1 MKKKTKIIICTIGL
15 LCVLI
20 ILFLQV
26 LYAGRVQPFKA
37 LLVGGPTTLPNIP
50 CIMEITADGRL
61 NATTGSINLE
71 LTDETYN
78 VETYFKDDR
87 RTRSKSLTKTQK
99 IKINELITTIKKEGI
114 STEQREYVADG
125 GFIFYVL
132 IDGVKYNC
140 IYDDPMGNWEVNE
153 LAEILVELSPINVFK
168 HP

>member
-1 MKKKTKIIICTIGL
+1 MNKNTKILICGVGFLCL
-15 LCVLI
+15 LVILI
-20 ILFLQV
+20 WQNLHS
-26 LYAGRVQPFKA
+26 GSVQPFKA
-37 LLVGGPTTLPNIP
+37 LISGGPTTLPNMP
-50 CIMEITADGRL
+50 CIIEITADGRL
-61 NATTGSINLE
+61 KATTGSINLE

-99 IKINELITTIKKEGI
+99 TKINELIEAIKKEGT
-114 STEQREYVADG
+114 STEQRTYVADG
-125 GFIFYVL
+125 GFVFYVL

-153 LAEILVELSPINVFK
+153 LAEILVEISPINVFK